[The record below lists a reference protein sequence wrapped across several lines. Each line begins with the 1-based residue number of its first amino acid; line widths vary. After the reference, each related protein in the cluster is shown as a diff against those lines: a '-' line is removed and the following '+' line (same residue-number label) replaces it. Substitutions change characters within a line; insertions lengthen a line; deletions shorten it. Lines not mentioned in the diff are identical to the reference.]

1 MTNDE
6 EVKNSVECVIQ
17 MRKVQKDFFRT
28 RNYALMQQSKVLE
41 KDVDDRAHKLLARI
55 NSELEAK
62 EAAQPD
68 LFSEV
73 H

>member
-6 EVKNSVECVIQ
+6 EVKNFVECVIQ

-28 RNYALMQQSKVLE
+28 RNYTLMQQSKVLE

>member
-6 EVKNSVECVIQ
+6 EVKNFVECVIQ

-41 KDVDDRAHKLLARI
+41 KDVDDRAHNLLARI

>member
-1 MTNDE
+1 MANED
-6 EVKNSVECVIQ
+6 EVKAFVESVIQ
-17 MRKVQKDFFRT
+17 MRKVQKEFFRT

-41 KDVDDRAHKLLARI
+41 KDVDNRAHKLLARI

-62 EAAQPD
+62 EADQPD

-73 H
+73 Q

>member
-1 MTNDE
+1 MTNDD
-6 EVKNSVECVIQ
+6 EVKTCVECVIQ

>member
-1 MTNDE
+1 MTNDD
-6 EVKNSVECVIQ
+6 EVKTFVECVIQ

-73 H
+73 Q

>member
-1 MTNDE
+1 MTNDD
-6 EVKNSVECVIQ
+6 EVKNFVECVIQ

>member
-1 MTNDE
+1 MTNDD
-6 EVKNSVECVIQ
+6 EVKTFVECVVQ

-41 KDVDDRAHKLLARI
+41 KDVDDRAHKLLVRI
-55 NSELEAK
+55 NSELEAEK
-62 EAAQPD
+62 AAQPD

-73 H
+73 Q

>member
-6 EVKNSVECVIQ
+6 EVKNFVECVIQ

>member
-1 MTNDE
+1 MTNDD
-6 EVKNSVECVIQ
+6 EVKNFVECVIQ

-28 RNYALMQQSKVLE
+28 HNYALLQQSKVLE

>member
-1 MTNDE
+1 MTNDD
-6 EVKNSVECVIQ
+6 EVKTFVECVIQ

>member
-1 MTNDE
+1 MTNDD
-6 EVKNSVECVIQ
+6 EVKTFVECVIQ

-41 KDVDDRAHKLLARI
+41 KDVDDRAHKLLGRI